1 MPTTRLE
8 TATLAALTA
17 LAVLAGPACR
27 DGDPGG
33 LLPAAAASAERPMLR
48 TSELQAG
55 GPTEDVA
62 ARNPYA
68 GDQLAL
74 AEGRDLYEGMN
85 CAGCHG
91 PAGGGGIGP
100 PFADRD
106 WIYGD
111 DPENV
116 VESILQGRPNG
127 MPSFAGRLPPESA
140 WKIAAYVEVI
150 AAEGSRKSGTGSEAE
165 VRRGGTAAR

>member
-1 MPTTRLE
+1 MTHRL
-8 TATLAALTA
+8 ALRAPVVAALA
-17 LAVLAGPACR
+17 ILVAACGG
-27 DGDPGG
+27 DGASG
-33 LLPAAAASAERPMLR
+33 LLPAAAADARRPMLR

-68 GDQLAL
+68 GDQIAI
-74 AEGRDLYEGMN
+74 AEGRELYEGMN

-100 PFADRD
+100 PFADQD
-106 WIYGD
+106 WIYGE

-127 MPSFAGRLPPESA
+127 MPSFAGRLPSESA

-150 AAEGSRKSGTGSEAE
+150 AAEGAKKAGTGSEAE
-165 VRRGGTAAR
+165 IRRGGTAAR